1 MMNMINKKLFLSAAF
16 CGLFAAM
23 YAQST
28 VPPAIP
34 KDEKIEQQVETLL
47 QKMTL
52 EEKIGQMCELTIDV
66 LQQRVN
72 PFAGLDMQNLKVED
86 LQHILKKYGL
96 EKEYDLSKGL
106 PPQDVMI
113 QIYMRIQSIESQKKF
128 QINEA
133 ALDTVISKYKVGSI
147 LNVPNGVAQTPE
159 VWHKIIKRI
168 QDKSM
173 KEIGIPCI
181 YGVDQIHGTTY
192 TQGGTLF
199 PQGVN
204 MGATFNRSL
213 TREGAA
219 ISAYETRA
227 GSIPWTYAPVVDLGR
242 DPRWPRMWENY
253 GEDAYVNAQMG
264 REAVLGFQGEDP
276 NHIDQFHIA
285 ACMKHFMGY
294 GVPVSGKDRTPS
306 SITVQDMREKHF
318 APYVEMVKA
327 GALSLMVN
335 SAMNNGLPFH
345 ANHEL
350 LTGWLK
356 EGLNWDGMIVTDWA
370 DINNLYTRDH
380 IVSSK
385 KEAIKVAIN
394 AGIDMSMVPYE
405 WSFCT
410 YLKELVEEGEVPM
423 SRIDDAVRRV
433 LRLKFR
439 LGLFEHPYTQV
450 EDYPLFGSKEHS
462 DVALQ
467 AAEESLVLLK
477 NTNNILPLA
486 KGKKLLITGP
496 NANSIRTLNG
506 GWSYSWQG
514 DKADQCGATYN
525 TILEAFTNKFGA
537 ENIIYEAGVTYKE
550 GGNWWEENQPEIE
563 KAVAAAS
570 NADYIIACIG
580 ENSYCETPGNL
591 TNLFLS
597 ANQINLVKAL
607 AATGKPIILILNEG
621 RPRIIAEIEPLAK
634 AVVNIMLPGNYG
646 GDALANLIAGDA
658 NFSGKMPYTYPKEI
672 NSLTTYDYKPSEH
685 IGRQMEGAYNYDAQ
699 VSSQWAFGYGMSYTT
714 FEYSNLKVDK
724 DQFMADDTLTF
735 SVDVKNTGNRSGKES
750 VLLFSSDLVAS
761 LTPDVRRLRAFDK
774 VELQPGEVKTVS
786 LKIKASDLAFVGYD
800 GKWVLEKGKFK
811 IQCGDKVID
820 IFCTDTKK
828 WDTPNK

>member
-113 QIYMRIQSIESQKKF
+113 QIYMRIQSIESQKGF

-423 SRIDDAVRRV
+423 SRINDAVRRV

-514 DKADQCGATYN
+514 DKADQCGAAYN

-550 GGNWWEENQPEIE
+550 GGSWWEENQPEIE